1 MAPYFEY
8 IKPFEIDCRIGHE
21 IGLHWSKIDKTAQST
36 EWRGNLGAYIKLDIQ
51 NTSSTSGLIENLALI
66 LYRDSNPSDKY
77 LLEFIGFRV
86 LDSSKTFYSDTEEEL
101 PLLLKQRERIFKIGK
116 FIYKRDKQ
124 FPKNKGIYIAEL
136 LIFLERDKKATLVR
150 TLEIEF
156 LKDIV
161 DTYAELREK
170 RSSSLVWIPEVGNVP
185 IRSRKLSDKE
195 YQLLK

>member
-8 IKPFEIDCRIGHE
+8 IKPFEIECQIDHE
-21 IGLHWSKIDKTAQST
+21 IGLHWAKKDKITKSAKWQ
-36 EWRGNLGAYIKLDIQ
+36 GNLGVYIRLDIQ
-51 NTSSTSGLIENLALI
+51 NSSSKSGLIEDLALI

-86 LDSSKTFYSDTEEEL
+86 LDSSKFFYSDSEEEL

-116 FIYKRDKQ
+116 FVYKRDEQ
-124 FPKNKGIYIAEL
+124 FPITQGIYIVEL
-136 LIFLERDKKATLVR
+136 LIFLEQDKKATLVR
-150 TLEIEF
+150 RLEIEF
-156 LKDIV
+156 SKDIV
-161 DTYAELREK
+161 DTYSELREK
-170 RSSSLVWIPEVGNVP
+170 YSSSLVWIPEVGNVP